1 MVDKAQQDLK
11 NTGTVPEK
19 PMAKTPSSPT
29 AAAVSPVATV
39 AAATT
44 PATTTAITSPPLA
57 ETNPLNEASK
67 PLITDEEAM
76 FKAILPENSELET
89 EKLGSYHWHIKNWKA
104 LETKTHSPVF
114 EVNGFP
120 WRILLFPKGNN
131 QKKSVSVYLEV
142 ANPRERGIADG
153 WHTCAQF
160 ALAISNPEDPS
171 SYYSNTANH
180 RFSSDE
186 IDWGFTRFYDIEDL
200 GQQSATG
207 KGPFLINNNNE
218 TVISVFIRVVKD
230 ETGVLWHNFVNYD
243 SRKTTG
249 YVGIKNQGAT
259 CYMNSLLQ
267 SLYCTNKFRK
277 AVYEI
282 PTEKDEPTK
291 SVALALQRCFYNL
304 QYSSDPIGTLEL
316 TKSFGWDSL
325 DAFMQHDVQ
334 EFNRV
339 LQDNLE
345 EKMKG
350 TPADGA
356 ISKLFEG
363 KMKSYIKCINVDYES
378 SRVEDYYDI
387 QLNVKGCKNLV
398 DSFDDYITVETL
410 EGDNKYQA
418 EGHGLQD
425 ANKGVIFESFPPVLH
440 LQLKRFEYDFM
451 RDTMVK
457 INDRHEFPAEINLD
471 KYCSKADD
479 DGPYDYELHGV
490 LVHSGDISGGHYFAL
505 IRPESN
511 DKWFRFDDDRVTPVT
526 KKEVFEENYGDEPL
540 RDGKDPYG
548 ISSPPFLNGTTRVN
562 SARMMKKFTNA
573 YMLVYIRKSKLD
585 EILGPVGEGD
595 IPVHLK
601 RRLDDEKATIEKRKQ
616 DRQDMHLNVKVAVVT
631 DESFQDYQGFNLA
644 VFDDRY
650 LEVSPHVQVFKAP
663 KTEKISAFKQQLV
676 DHYKLEPERFRLWS
690 ILYRQNKTVRVD
702 QVLSPADERQTVEKM
717 RESTCVSTQTN
728 GFTKLYLEIA
738 EKNQPLPVLRNDQQ
752 ILFIKYFDVKAQ
764 KIRGLGHIFVAS
776 NEKIGSILSTLV
788 EKAGLPK
795 NTSIQLFEEVKPTAI
810 DLLKSDIT
818 FRKAEIQHGDIVCFQ
833 QTLSQKEADEY
844 TKNGLSATVP
854 DYYTSLYNRA
864 CILFKPKPNT
874 ATTNTEEVQLTL
886 DRTANYVTV
895 AKALASKLNVEA
907 SKIRFTSSNNIT
919 HQPREIIHYKP
930 GTRLE
935 EMMIGLP
942 RPQDYGQIVSFD
954 NINIPVMFYEV
965 MDEDVADLESK
976 RSIVVNIIGPTLRKE
991 TKVTALLPRT
1001 GSVRQLLDQVIAK
1014 GKMEVKDADKIRL
1027 YEAVDGKVT
1036 KEFSLDQ
1043 TVDNVAVDKTAV
1055 VYAEP
1060 IPKDE
1065 LEMNQ
1070 DEDRLIQVV
1079 HYHNRPSDFHS
1090 IPFRFVAIKGEPFEE
1105 TKKRLQKRTGLGDM
1119 DWKKVKFT
1127 ILRNLHAP
1135 EPLVTVIDNP
1145 AEFELRKARLQ
1156 EEDALGLDHI
1166 DKSSKGRFSSVFEKG
1181 IFIRG

>member
-1 MVDKAQQDLK
+1 M
-11 NTGTVPEK
+11 
-19 PMAKTPSSPT
+19 
-29 AAAVSPVATV
+29 
-39 AAATT
+39 
-44 PATTTAITSPPLA
+44 
-57 ETNPLNEASK
+57 
-67 PLITDEEAM
+67 
-76 FKAILPENSELET
+76 LPESKDLET
-89 EKLGSYHWHIKNWKA
+89 ENVGSYHWHIKNWKS
-104 LETKTHSPVF
+104 LEVKAHSPVF
-114 EVNGFP
+114 HVNGFP

-131 QKKSVSVYLEV
+131 QKKSISVYLEV
-142 ANPRERGIADG
+142 ANSTGNGIADD
-153 WHTCAQF
+153 WHICAQF
-160 ALAISNPEDPS
+160 ALAISNPQDPT
-171 SYYSNTANH
+171 SYFSNSANH
-180 RFSSDE
+180 RFDTKE
-186 IDWGFTRFYDIEDL
+186 FDWGFTRFYDIEDL

-207 KGPFLINNNNE
+207 KGPFLTNSNNE
-218 TVISVFIRVVKD
+218 LVISAFIRVVKD
-230 ETGVLWHNFVNYD
+230 ETGVLWHNFNNYD
-243 SRKTTG
+243 SRKVTG

-277 AVYEI
+277 AVFEI
-282 PTEKDEPTK
+282 PTEKDNPTK

-304 QYSSDPIGTLEL
+304 QYSSEPVGTLEL

-325 DAFMQHDVQ
+325 EAFMQHDVQ

-339 LQDNLE
+339 LQDKLE

-378 SRVEDYYDI
+378 SRIEDYYDI

-425 ANKGVIFESFPPVLH
+425 ANKGVVFESFPPVLH

-471 KYCSKADD
+471 KYCSKADE

-505 IRPESN
+505 IRPGSN
-511 DKWFRFDDDRVTPVT
+511 GKWFRFDDDRVTPVSS
-526 KKEVFEENYGDEPL
+526 KEVFEENYGDEPL
-540 RDGKDPYG
+540 RSAKDQNG
-548 ISSPPFLNGTTRVN
+548 FTSPPFLNGSARVN
-562 SARMMKKFTNA
+562 SVRLMKRYTNA

-585 EILGPVGEGD
+585 EILGPVGEKD

-601 RRLDDEKATIEKRKQ
+601 RRLDDEKASIEKRKQ

-631 DESFQDYQGFNLA
+631 DESLCDYQGFNLA

-650 LEVSPHVQVFKAP
+650 LEASPHVQVFKAL
-663 KTEKISAFKQQLV
+663 KTEKISTFKQQLV
-676 DHYKLEPERFRLWS
+676 DHYKLDPDRFRLWT
-690 ILYRQNKTVRVD
+690 ILYRQNTTVRVD
-702 QVLSPADERQTVEKM
+702 HVVSPVDERQSKSLEKM
-717 RESTCVSTQTN
+717 RESTCVGTQLS
-728 GFTKLYLEIA
+728 GFVKFYLESA
-738 EKNQPLPVLRNDQQ
+738 QTDEPLPALRNDQR

-764 KIRGLGHIFVAS
+764 KFKGLGHMFVSS
-776 NEKIGSILSTLV
+776 NEKIGSMLPTLL

-795 NTSIQLFEEVKPTAI
+795 STSIQLFEEVKPTAI
-810 DLLKSDIT
+810 DPLKNDIT
-818 FRKAEIQHGDIVCFQ
+818 FHKAEIQHGDIICFQ
-833 QTLSQKEADEY
+833 QTLSQKETDEL
-844 TKNGLSATVP
+844 TKEGLITTVP
-854 DYYTSLYNRA
+854 DYFASLYHRA

-874 ATTNTEEVQLTL
+874 ATTVREEVQLTL
-886 DRTANYVTV
+886 DRTANYITV
-895 AKALASKLNVEA
+895 ASTLGNALQVEA
-907 SKIRFTSSNNIT
+907 SKIRFTSSNHIT
-919 HQPREIIHYKP
+919 HQPREVIHYKP

-935 EMMIGLP
+935 EMVIGLP
-942 RPQDYGQIVSFD
+942 KPQEYAQVVGFE
-954 NINIPVMFYEV
+954 NINIPVMYYEI
-965 MDEDVADLESK
+965 MDVDVADLESK
-976 RSIVVNIIGPTLRKE
+976 RSIVVNIIGSNLRKE
-991 TKVTALLPRT
+991 TKVSALLPRT

-1014 GKMEVKDADKIRL
+1014 GKMEVKDVGKIRL

-1036 KEFSLDQ
+1036 KEFSADQ

-1065 LEMNQ
+1065 LEMNL

-1079 HYHNRPSDFHS
+1079 HYHNQPTKFHS

-1127 ILRNLHAP
+1127 ILRNLQAA
-1135 EPLVTVIDNP
+1135 EPQITEIDSSSD
-1145 AEFELRKARLQ
+1145 FELRKARLQ

-1166 DKSSKGRFSSVFEKG
+1166 DKSSKGRLSSVFEKG